1 MPRYDS
7 YKIML
12 ILMTCTLDINEC
24 KGVNDCQQ
32 LCTNMEGSYSC
43 SCTQGFD
50 LAEDGRSCT
59 GNYKGGKRHLNY
71 SLQHKHNGCFTNL
84 AKEFCAENGRC
95 SDICAV
101 VDFEERCF
109 CPLGFNLTT
118 PTECTG
124 N

>member
-1 MPRYDS
+1 
-7 YKIML
+7 
-12 ILMTCTLDINEC
+12 MTCTIDINEC
-24 KGVNDCQQ
+24 EGVNDCQQ

-43 SCTQGFD
+43 NCTQGFD
-50 LAEDGRSCT
+50 LADDGRNCT
-59 GNYKGGKRHLNY
+59 GNYKGKEGPY
-71 SLQHKHNGCFTNL
+71 SLQHNYFYGCFTNL
-84 AKEFCAENGRC
+84 AKEFCVESGNC

-118 PTECTG
+118 TTECTG